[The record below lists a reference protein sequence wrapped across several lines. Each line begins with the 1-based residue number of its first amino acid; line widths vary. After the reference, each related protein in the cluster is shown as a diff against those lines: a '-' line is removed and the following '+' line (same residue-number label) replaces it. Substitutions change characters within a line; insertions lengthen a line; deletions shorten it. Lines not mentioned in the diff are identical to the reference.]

1 MKDEYLS
8 PMKKTKP
15 HAVKKRLQIQKPKA
29 KAASAAGAETLVEDL
44 HDLILSCRTAISQQ
58 INSSLVMLYWLVG
71 ERLNRDLLPDGKR
84 AAYGQQVVDAAGA
97 TLAQAHGQG
106 FTAKNLRRMMQFASI
121 YPNREIVVTLSRQL
135 SWSHIFALLPIKDAN
150 ARAYYTRLAGEER
163 WSVRHL
169 RQRIEAKDYERSA
182 LATLRQGRPESALL
196 PPVDDIAALTPA
208 LVFKD
213 PYLLDFLGLPP
224 GYNERDLETAIL
236 RELERFI
243 LELGRGFAFVERQK
257 RLIIDGEDFYID
269 LLFFHRRLRRLVAVE
284 LKLGRFKAAHKG
296 QMELYLRWLDKHER
310 QPGED
315 PPLGLIL
322 CAEATHEQIELLEM
336 HQDGIMV
343 AEYWTDLLP
352 KKELAQRLHQAL
364 IEARERLAAQGIL
377 EEGEDNNEGADDE

>member
-1 MKDEYLS
+1 
-8 PMKKTKP
+8 MKKPTP
-15 HAVKKRLQIQKPKA
+15 QVVKKRLQAPKPKA
-29 KAASAAGAETLVEDL
+29 KVPAAQEAVTLVDDL
-44 HDLILSCRTAISQQ
+44 HDLILSCRTALAQQ
-58 INSSLVMLYWLVG
+58 VNSGLVMLYWLVG

-84 AAYGQQVVDAAGA
+84 AAYGQQIVDAAGA
-97 TLAQAHGQG
+97 ALAAAHGQG

-121 YPNREIVVTLSRQL
+121 YPNREIVVTLSRLL
-135 SWSHIFALLPIKDAN
+135 SWSHLFALLPLKDAN
-150 ARAYYTRLAGEER
+150 ARAYYARVAGEER

-169 RQRIEAKDYERSA
+169 RQRIEAKEYERPA
-182 LATLRQGRPESALL
+182 LATLRQGSPESAFRV
-196 PPVDDIAALTPA
+196 PTGDIAALTPA

-269 LLFFHRRLRRLVAVE
+269 LLFFHRRLRRLVAVD

-322 CAEATHEQIELLEM
+322 CAEASHEQIELLEM

-343 AEYWTDLLP
+343 AEYWTELMP

-377 EEGEDNNEGADDE
+377 EAGEAEDEEVAK

>member
-1 MKDEYLS
+1 MN
-8 PMKKTKP
+8 
-15 HAVKKRLQIQKPKA
+15 
-29 KAASAAGAETLVEDL
+29 
-44 HDLILSCRTAISQQ
+44 DLIPSLDTLHADLASLIAESQKRVAVAVNAGLTQ
-58 INSSLVMLYWLVG
+58 LYWSVG
-71 ERLNRDLLPDGKR
+71 QRLSREVLGGDR
-84 AAYGQQVVDAAGA
+84 AAYGKRVIDQIGARLAADFGC
-97 TLAQAHGQG
+97 G
-106 FTAKNLRRMMQFASI
+106 FEAKNLRRMIKFANLF
-121 YPNREIVVTLSRQL
+121 PDPQIVASLMRQL
-135 SWSHIFALLPIKDAN
+135 TWTHFLEILPLKDAN
-150 ARAYYTRLAGEER
+150 ARAYYARVAGEER

-169 RQRIEAKDYERSA
+169 RQRIDAKDYERSA
-182 LATLRQGRPESALL
+182 LAALRQGQPESSLQA
-196 PPVDDIAALTPA
+196 PVDDIAALTPA

-243 LELGRGFAFVERQK
+243 LELGRSFAFVERQK

-296 QMELYLRWLDKHER
+296 QMELYLRWLDKYER

-322 CAEATHEQIELLEM
+322 CAEASHEQIELLEM

-343 AEYWTDLLP
+343 AEYWTELLP
-352 KKELAQRLHQAL
+352 KQALAQRLHHAL

-377 EEGEDNNEGADDE
+377 EAGEDNNEGTEDE